1 MISIVIAGV
10 GASIGSVVRFLTLE
24 WGRKYV
30 HTKIPWVT
38 LSINLIGTFSLGF
51 LMLSHVKSSVT
62 LFIGSG
68 IIGGFTTFS
77 TFMSEMVLLNK
88 NDKKSAF
95 LYGLLTIGIGLI
107 FGLIGM
113 YIGSFYYYFRYK

>member
-38 LSINLIGTFSLGF
+38 LMINLTGTFSLGF
-51 LMLSHVKSSVT
+51 LMESGIKSQMVI
-62 LFIGSG
+62 FIGGG

-88 NDKKSAF
+88 SDKKSAL

-107 FGLIGM
+107 FGLVGM
-113 YIGSFYYYFRYK
+113 YIGSVYYYFRYK

>member
-1 MISIVIAGV
+1 MASVLIAGL
-10 GASIGSVVRFLTLE
+10 GASLGSAIRFLALT
-24 WGRKYV
+24 WGKKYW

-38 LSINLIGTFSLGF
+38 LMINLTGTFSLGF
-51 LMLSHVKSSVT
+51 LMESGIKSQMVI
-62 LFIGSG
+62 FIGGG

-88 NDKKSAF
+88 SDKKSAF

-107 FGLIGM
+107 FGLVGM
-113 YIGSFYYYFRYK
+113 YIGSVYYYFRYK